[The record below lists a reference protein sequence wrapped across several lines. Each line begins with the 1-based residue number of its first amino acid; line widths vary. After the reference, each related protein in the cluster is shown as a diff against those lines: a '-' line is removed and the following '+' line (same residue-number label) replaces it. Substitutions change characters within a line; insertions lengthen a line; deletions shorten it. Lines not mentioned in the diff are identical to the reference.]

1 MAGQREHVN
10 KPFREDIVNT
20 NKSVPRGIS
29 RVIGNVIHVDKLSR
43 GEKREN
49 IWTSCAACE
58 S

>member
-49 IWTSCAACE
+49 I
-58 S
+58 